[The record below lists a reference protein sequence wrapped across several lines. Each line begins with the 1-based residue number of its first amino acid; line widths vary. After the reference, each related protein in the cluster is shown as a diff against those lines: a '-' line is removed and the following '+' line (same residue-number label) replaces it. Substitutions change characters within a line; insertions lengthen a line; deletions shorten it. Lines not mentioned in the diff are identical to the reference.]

1 MQQVLVT
8 AMAEVMRDLVDT
20 SGLRPRVADH
30 QWSDVP
36 GQLTATLYGLDGS
49 GQGVYVLAGESL
61 PVRIA
66 SLANQVQDW
75 AVEELWREGRPATW
89 PECPH
94 HPGSHPLAAVVDGER
109 AVWRCPKS
117 GRVFAEIGSLDQ
129 DLLTDTPVDI

>member
-1 MQQVLVT
+1 MQQVLAT

-20 SGLRPRVADH
+20 SGLRPRVADD

-36 GQLTATLYGLDGS
+36 GQITATLSGLDGS
-49 GQGVYVLAGESL
+49 GQGIYVLAGAPL

-66 SLANQVQDW
+66 SLADQVQDW

-89 PECPH
+89 PECPQ
-94 HPGSHPLAAVVDGER
+94 HPGSHPLATAVDGER

-117 GRVFAEIGSLDQ
+117 DRVFAEIGSLDQ
-129 DLLTDTPVDI
+129 DLQTDTAP